1 VFQYAGR
8 VFIAMSGICVFDD
21 DPDHAQIMA
30 DWLNIPVTH
39 TTDVLNRQ
47 LLHADVLLADAHSF
61 LRYRLQHPAPLCPVV
76 WMTATPIVSLL
87 RLAIGHGVTTILPK
101 QLPLNITFWQ
111 RTLTGCAQG
120 QLPLDAVMAPG
131 ARHESWLIQNS
142 TDILDGF
149 HRLRAF
155 FGDTGARDLDD
166 LSTVYMEATTN
177 SVYHAIKTPEGHDYY
192 EKGCYIDALPA
203 AFWVQV
209 TVWQDAEKAG
219 LMVRDNGGT
228 VKIVDAL
235 YWLDRHTR
243 GAGQLD
249 VHGRGFFLM
258 RVLTDG
264 VALNVQPQ
272 QHAELLAWQYH
283 HPSPNPNKPLLFMQP
298 GFTASRE

>member
-1 VFQYAGR
+1 MVN
-8 VFIAMSGICVFDD
+8 ICVFDD
-21 DPDHAQIMA
+21 NPDQAQIIA
-30 DWLNIPVTH
+30 DWLDKPVIH
-39 TTDVLNRQ
+39 EYEVLNR
-47 LLHADVLLADAHSF
+47 HIAETDVLLADAHSF
-61 LRYRLQHPAPLCPVV
+61 LRYRLHYPVPQCPVA
-76 WMTATPIVSLL
+76 WMTTTPIESLL
-87 RLAIGHGVTTILPK
+87 RLAIAHGVNTILPK

-111 RTLTGCAQG
+111 RTLEGCAHG
-120 QLPLDAVMAPG
+120 QLPLDALMASG

-155 FGDTGARDLDD
+155 FGDNGARDLDD
-166 LSTVYMEATTN
+166 LSTVYMEAATN

-192 EKGCYIDALPA
+192 EKGCFIEALPP

-219 LMVRDNGGT
+219 IQVRDNGGT
-228 VKIVDAL
+228 VKMVDAL

-283 HPSPNPNKPLLFMQP
+283 HPSAHPNKPLLFMQS
-298 GFTASRE
+298 T